1 MISTQFHP
9 LSPSPNY
16 SRLLTKLLPFFV
28 SLLLINN
35 SQSQT
40 TRTRETENHTRFIN
54 KHFLSL
60 WLKINDLIFSWQIA
74 QDNIRSSEEL
84 AGLVCKD
91 NEKVIIT
98 VINNNII
105 FLLVRT
111 VKQQQQQYYYHQ
123 NIVSSTTTCL
133 GFCSIQFRTK
143 QVVCLLLSAVDEYW
157 PLL

>member
-1 MISTQFHP
+1 M
-9 LSPSPNY
+9 
-16 SRLLTKLLPFFV
+16 
-28 SLLLINN
+28 
-35 SQSQT
+35 
-40 TRTRETENHTRFIN
+40 FIN

-60 WLKINDLIFSWQIA
+60 LLKINDLIFSWQIA

-111 VKQQQQQYYYHQ
+111 VKQQQQQYYEQ

-133 GFCSIQFRTK
+133 GFCSI
-143 QVVCLLLSAVDEYW
+143 
-157 PLL
+157 